1 MSMMHLTSRVSVLTG
16 SKALFAKQHGF
27 FLVLKSDIH
36 LAIFVEIHFYVEE
49 INSTLKEDILRQMLM
64 RNEGIRRDWV
74 IQLNNN
80 LDFFSVCLLLIQHNF
95 SGY

>member
-1 MSMMHLTSRVSVLTG
+1 MSMMPLTSRVSVLKG
-16 SKALFAKQHGF
+16 SKALFFKRHGF
-27 FLVLKSDIH
+27 FLALKSDIH
-36 LAIFVEIHFYVEE
+36 FAAFVEIYFYAEG

-80 LDFFSVCLLLIQHNF
+80 LDFFSVCLLLIQRNF